1 MAFGLGAVTA
11 AGISALLIVSS
22 TNDSRVSGTNTS
34 GQQVAE
40 TSSEEPS
47 VLHGIEG
54 VRESGELVV
63 LTVASPTTYRERA
76 GIATGYEVDL
86 ASEVAQSLGVRVR
99 FVILDDFE
107 SVLTAIRNGEGHI
120 AAPGLTQREI
130 ELESTEGKE
139 ILFGPAY
146 KNVRS
151 VTVCR
156 RNTDMPSSVDE
167 IGDYDVLTIRD
178 SGPDATL
185 EAFVD
190 DVDGLDWEPVAGL
203 TGYGILGEVAEGEI
217 DCAVVD
223 SNIAQFARRQYPSLT
238 NAHYIG
244 SEDRQ
249 LAWEIAPQSRDLL
262 PYLNDWFET
271 AHQAGLLNEID
282 ERYYG
287 HLDEFDYVDIAAFRR
302 RIDSRLPTY
311 EGLFREAA
319 REEDLDWTM
328 LAAQGYQ
335 ESHWDPA
342 ARSPTGV
349 RGIMMLTRPT
359 AREVG
364 VSDRLDPAQSISG
377 GAEYLRRVYER
388 LPDGVRGYDRLWMAM
403 AAYNVGYGHLLDAR
417 TLARR
422 RGLSPDK
429 WSSISLMLPLLTE
442 REYYSTLRHGYARG
456 YEPVR
461 YVRRIREYD
470 EVLTS
475 NVEDPERPPFRLDD
489 TGVPV
494 EPPEPETPLP
504 AEQMEEAEEG

>member
-335 ESHWDPA
+335 ESQILH
-342 ARSPTGV
+342 
-349 RGIMMLTRPT
+349 
-359 AREVG
+359 
-364 VSDRLDPAQSISG
+364 
-377 GAEYLRRVYER
+377 
-388 LPDGVRGYDRLWMAM
+388 
-403 AAYNVGYGHLLDAR
+403 
-417 TLARR
+417 
-422 RGLSPDK
+422 
-429 WSSISLMLPLLTE
+429 
-442 REYYSTLRHGYARG
+442 
-456 YEPVR
+456 
-461 YVRRIREYD
+461 
-470 EVLTS
+470 
-475 NVEDPERPPFRLDD
+475 
-489 TGVPV
+489 
-494 EPPEPETPLP
+494 
-504 AEQMEEAEEG
+504 